1 MYRVESLTRT
11 VSVDDLGITISP
23 SLPKVI
29 SPEDFAKSLC
39 LAELVRQGHLRVSK
53 TSLCREELPA
63 KQSYKRKPLQTPPG
77 PAPQPKHALLPQR
90 SPGIRREEIS
100 EAVATT
106 VEQAVAT
113 TVKQVAA
120 STFKEA
126 IEGVMRSAIDSAV
139 KAAVERTLSELP
151 SQDREFPRAPARS
164 PRQEDPLPI
173 SGEAPMFIPS
183 GIVPKEVSG
192 EISVESQTQSSEG
205 LGDSASALKK
215 LRKGASK

>member
-1 MYRVESLTRT
+1 MYRVEALTRT
-11 VSVDDLGITISP
+11 VSVDDLGISVSP
-23 SLPKVI
+23 NLPKII
-29 SPEDFAKSLC
+29 SPEAFTKSLC

-63 KQSYKRKPLQTPPG
+63 KQINKRKLLQTPTG

-90 SPGIRREEIS
+90 SSGLSPEKIS

-126 IEGVMRSAIDSAV
+126 IEGVVRSAIDSAV

-151 SQDREFPRAPARS
+151 HQDREFPRASARS
-164 PRQEDPLPI
+164 PRQEDSLPI
-173 SGEAPMFIPS
+173 SSEAPMFIPS

-192 EISVESQTQSSEG
+192 EISVVSQTQSSEG